1 MVLTDLLAT
10 SIQAPDSA
18 PSVGSMLAW
27 NPQPFP
33 VLPVLAIAAALAYLA
48 GLARLR
54 RLQRTWP
61 WWRTACFLGG
71 CLLLAA
77 TTGLGIEGYGYQLF
91 SVWMF
96 QHLTLSMTIPP
107 LLVWGCPGLMLL
119 RATPHRGLGRLVLAV
134 AVSGLRSRTARWVL
148 HPGFTIPLFL
158 FSYYGIYL
166 TPVFDTM
173 ASTILGHQLL
183 EMFFLL
189 SGLLFVVPILSVGPL
204 PIRQTNLGRF
214 FDLFVEMPLHVF
226 FGVILMMATTPLVEF
241 FAAPPPQWG
250 IDALRDQYLAGA
262 LAWSYGEPV
271 ALVVVI
277 VFAIRW
283 RRDEV
288 RENALA
294 DQRADLVGDD
304 ELAAY
309 NAFLKNL
316 HPSRPTGSRPSLL
329 ADQPARHTH
338 DASTDSTITMA
349 APAPLVVR
357 QHEGTPDE

>member
-1 MVLTDLLAT
+1 MNLATMTVSDLLAT
-10 SIQAPDSA
+10 SIHVPDSA

-27 NPQPFP
+27 NPQPVP
-33 VLPVLAIAAALAYLA
+33 VLPALAVAAAVLYLA

-54 RLQRTWP
+54 RLRRPWP

-71 CLLLAA
+71 CLLLAG

-119 RATPHRGLGRLVLAV
+119 RATPHHGLGRLVLV
-134 AVSGLRSRTARWVL
+134 GAVSGLRSRTARLML

-166 TPVFDTM
+166 TPVFD
-173 ASTILGHQLL
+173 AVGSTAVGHQML
-183 EMFFLL
+183 ELFFLL

-226 FGVILMMATTPLVEF
+226 FGVILMMGTTPIVEL
-241 FAAPPPQWG
+241 FADPPPDWG
-250 IDALRDQYLAGA
+250 IDAMRDQYLAGA

-283 RRDEV
+283 RRDEL
-288 RENALA
+288 RENAVA
-294 DQRADLVGDD
+294 DHRADLLGDA

-316 HPSRPTGSRPSLL
+316 HPTTASHTG
-329 ADQPARHTH
+329 DTPAHSIPVG
-338 DASTDSTITMA
+338 STAQGNI
-349 APAPLVVR
+349 
-357 QHEGTPDE
+357 E

>member
-1 MVLTDLLAT
+1 MISPELLAAIPLPDT
-10 SIQAPDSA
+10 PPSI
-18 PSVGSMLAW
+18 GSMLAW
-27 NPQPFP
+27 NPPSFP
-33 VLPVLAIAAALAYLA
+33 VLPALALAASILYLI
-48 GLARLR
+48 GLVRLR
-54 RLQRTWP
+54 RLQRAWP
-61 WWRTACFLGG
+61 WWRTACFLAG

-77 TTGLGIEGYGYQLF
+77 ITGLGIEAYGYQLF

-134 AVSGLRSRTARWVL
+134 AVSGLRSRTMRWML

-166 TPVFDTM
+166 TPVFDNV
-173 ASTILGHQLL
+173 ASTVLGHQLL
-183 EMFFLL
+183 ELFFLL

-241 FAAPPPQWG
+241 FATPPPQWG
-250 IDALRDQYLAGA
+250 IEAMRDQYLAGA

-283 RRDEV
+283 RRDEM
-288 RENALA
+288 RDNAVA
-294 DQRADLVGDD
+294 DRRSDLVGDD

-309 NAFLKNL
+309 NAFLNDL
-316 HPSRPTGSRPSLL
+316 YPRRPDRSAVSRPVASLV
-329 ADQPARHTH
+329 REH
-338 DASTDSTITMA
+338 DA
-349 APAPLVVR
+349 APASAIISTGHVTDAGSSAR
-357 QHEGTPDE
+357 RNTA

>member
-1 MVLTDLLAT
+1 MINSDLLAT
-10 SIQAPDSA
+10 SIHVPDAP
-18 PSVGSMLAW
+18 PSIGSMLAW
-27 NPQPFP
+27 YPQPIP
-33 VLPVLAIAAALAYLA
+33 LLPALACAAAVIYLI

-54 RLQRTWP
+54 RLGRTWP

-77 TTGLGIEGYGYQLF
+77 TTGLGIEGYGYKLF

-107 LLVWGCPGLMLL
+107 LLVWGSPGLMLL
-119 RATPHRGLGRLVLAV
+119 RATPHHGLGRVVLAV
-134 AVSGLRSRTARWVL
+134 AVSGLRSRTARLLL

-166 TPVFDTM
+166 TPVFDTVG
-173 ASTILGHQLL
+173 STVLGHQGL
-183 EMFFLL
+183 ELFFLL
-189 SGLLFVVPILSVGPL
+189 SGLLFIVPILSVGPL

-226 FGVILMMATTPLVEF
+226 FGVILMMATTPLVEL
-241 FAAPPPQWG
+241 FAAPPPGWG
-250 IDALRDQYLAGA
+250 IDAMRDQYLAGA

-283 RRDEV
+283 RRDEQ
-288 RENALA
+288 RENTVA
-294 DQRADLVGDD
+294 DHRADRVGDA

-309 NAFLKNL
+309 NAFLKDL
-316 HPSRPTGSRPSLL
+316 HSPGDTTRAGSTARRN
-329 ADQPARHTH
+329 PA
-338 DASTDSTITMA
+338 
-349 APAPLVVR
+349 
-357 QHEGTPDE
+357 

>member
-1 MVLTDLLAT
+1 MTISELLDT
-10 SIQAPDSA
+10 SIQVPDAP
-18 PSVGSMLAW
+18 PSIGSMLAW
-27 NPQPFP
+27 YPQPIP
-33 VLPVLAIAAALAYLA
+33 LLPALACAAAIIYLV

-54 RLQRTWP
+54 RLRRPWP

-77 TTGLGIEGYGYQLF
+77 TTGLGIEGYGYHLF

-119 RATPHRGLGRLVLAV
+119 RATPHHGLGRLVLAV
-134 AVSGLRSRTARWVL
+134 AVTGLRSRTARLLL

-166 TPVFDTM
+166 TPVFDTVG
-173 ASTILGHQLL
+173 STVVGHQAL
-183 EMFFLL
+183 ELFFLL
-189 SGLLFVVPILSVGPL
+189 SGLLFIVPILSVGPL

-226 FGVILMMATTPLVEF
+226 FGVILMMATTPLVEL
-241 FAAPPPQWG
+241 FATPPPDWG
-250 IDALRDQYLAGA
+250 IDAMRDQYLAGA

-283 RRDEV
+283 RRDEQ
-288 RENALA
+288 RENAVADHRA
-294 DQRADLVGDD
+294 DQVGDSD
-304 ELAAY
+304 LAAY
-309 NAFLKNL
+309 NAFLKDL
-316 HPSRPTGSRPSLL
+316 HATGRPTPAGST
-329 ADQPARHTH
+329 ARRNT
-338 DASTDSTITMA
+338 A
-349 APAPLVVR
+349 
-357 QHEGTPDE
+357 